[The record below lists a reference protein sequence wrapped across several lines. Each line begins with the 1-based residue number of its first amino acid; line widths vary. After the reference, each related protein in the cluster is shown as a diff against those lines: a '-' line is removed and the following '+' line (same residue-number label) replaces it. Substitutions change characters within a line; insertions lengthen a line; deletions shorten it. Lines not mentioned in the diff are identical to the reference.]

1 MPQLLPQVTT
11 TPLALARG
19 CLSLLIVIKKV
30 FSLLQAPSLY
40 TIKENPLTYSLMFS
54 EQTAPIGTYNIPMDS
69 EFHADGCMEPK
80 NGPRAL
86 TGFFSSTIIKDKRI
100 VLRVH

>member
-1 MPQLLPQVTT
+1 MSPHPLINWNLAYKALP
-11 TPLALARG
+11 ARNFG
-19 CLSLLIVIKKV
+19 LFKCWS
-30 FSLLQAPSLY
+30 PSLY

-86 TGFFSSTIIKDKRI
+86 TGFFSSWSINHPSFKRAAAME
-100 VLRVH
+100 L